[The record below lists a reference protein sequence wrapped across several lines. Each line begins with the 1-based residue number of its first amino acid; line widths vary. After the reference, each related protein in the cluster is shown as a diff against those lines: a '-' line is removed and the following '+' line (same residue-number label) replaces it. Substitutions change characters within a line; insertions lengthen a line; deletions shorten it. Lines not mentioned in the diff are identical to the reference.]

1 MLIYDI
7 GLVPIRYRTIENFVF
22 KNSLKYKLETFIIH
36 YKENILQLILKIYFD
51 VFFYCSFFLGI
62 YCGKLNKWV
71 AFTVRF
77 LNIYV
82 GIFN

>member
-1 MLIYDI
+1 MILVLCQLDI
-7 GLVPIRYRTIENFVF
+7 GPLKFLFP
-22 KNSLKYKLETFIIH
+22 NSLKYKLETFIIH

-51 VFFYCSFFLGI
+51 VFFYWFFFRYI
-62 YCGKLNKWV
+62 YCGNLNKWV

-77 LNIYV
+77 LNIYI